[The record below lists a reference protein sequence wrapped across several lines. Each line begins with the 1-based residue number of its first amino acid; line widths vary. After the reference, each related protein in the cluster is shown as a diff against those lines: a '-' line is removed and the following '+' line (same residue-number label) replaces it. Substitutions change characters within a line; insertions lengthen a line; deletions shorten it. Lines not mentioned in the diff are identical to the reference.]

1 MIERLDL
8 IGRAAAL
15 EVQNAWKRA
24 GKRARRIW
32 RDPAKRDRVKAHL
45 AFVLIFGFVV
55 SSVDYL
61 ITGGP
66 DWNPAGEAY
75 AMEMRGPRSYAAPV
89 RAEQTTLTAT
99 TEEEAALA
107 EEVDYSFTT
116 ETLLGAPDTV
126 FASTAT
132 VARPVAFEGKPG
144 AEATPEAPPPS
155 KAG

>member
-15 EVQNAWKRA
+15 EVQDAFKRV

-66 DWNPAGEAY
+66 DWNPTGEAY
-75 AMEMRGPRSYAAPV
+75 AMEMPGPRNYAAPT
-89 RAEQTTLTAT
+89 RAEPTNLAAT
-99 TEEEAALA
+99 TEEQAALI
-107 EEVDYSFTT
+107 EEIDYSFTA
-116 ETLLGAPDTV
+116 ETLLGGPETVLANSAPIT
-126 FASTAT
+126 
-132 VARPVAFEGKPG
+132 FEGKPG
-144 AEATPEAPPPS
+144 AENAQQAIVPS

>member
-15 EVQNAWKRA
+15 EVQSGFKRA
-24 GKRARRIW
+24 SKRARRIW

-89 RAEQTTLTAT
+89 RAEPTALTAT
-99 TEEEAALA
+99 AEQEAAA
-107 EEVDYSFTT
+107 VEAIDYSFTT
-116 ETLLGAPDTV
+116 ETLLGGPDTV
-126 FASTAT
+126 LANSAP
-132 VARPVAFEGKPG
+132 APFEGKPG
-144 AEATPEAPPPS
+144 AENAPEAIIPS
-155 KAG
+155 KTG

>member
-1 MIERLDL
+1 MRAGLSMIERLDL
-8 IGRAAAL
+8 LGRAAAL
-15 EVQNAWKRA
+15 EVQNAFKRA

-45 AFVLIFGFVV
+45 AFLLIFGFVV

-75 AMEMRGPRSYAAPV
+75 AMEMPGPRSYAAPV
-89 RAEQTTLTAT
+89 RAEPTNLVVT
-99 TEEEAALA
+99 TEEELLVD
-107 EEVDYSFTT
+107 EVDYSFTT
-116 ETLLGAPDTV
+116 ETLLGGPDTV
-126 FASTAT
+126 LATAP
-132 VARPVAFEGKPG
+132 RAFEGKLG
-144 AEATPEAPPPS
+144 AAVAPEQPAPT